1 MESKE
6 VKDLEKMRIEKI
18 MKKIKLSS
26 TYGMLND
33 RVKSKDLEIKEWMK
47 K

>member
-1 MESKE
+1 MKSKE

-33 RVKSKDLEIKEWMK
+33 RVKSKDLDLKEE
-47 K
+47 